1 MQRFQ
6 SIDRLIDWFIPAELL
21 AERELRLRARMF
33 LLSHM
38 FGPFLGNII
47 PGYLYFIDP
56 GSGHLLAVLAAAVT
70 SFWIYPFLLKFGVDY
85 ATLALASIQN
95 LLFSILWGCYFY
107 GGVSSPFLPWLLT
120 APLLAFFYLGPSLRY
135 RVMIL
140 SMMGIN
146 FGVFFALHI
155 FGFDFPESIPL
166 ESMQIIG
173 VISILSASVYVSVMS
188 LFYAKIL
195 ASQTEL
201 EGEASSHLSMAAALR
216 LATTQ
221 AEKAGVAKAEFLA
234 KMSHELRTPLN
245 AVIGY
250 SQMLLED
257 TDVEQEPHVVTD
269 LNRIHAAGKHLLE
282 LVNAILDISKI
293 EAGKME
299 VYVEDANLT
308 ALVETAVNECARN
321 AQDFNC
327 TVSVSVLP
335 GAGIVR
341 LDVQKVEQILRG
353 LIDHAVESSKN
364 AAVDVTI
371 GAERQAADLTC
382 IIVVK
387 DSGNFIPDDVI
398 PTLFEN
404 FGTRD
409 DLSASKYG
417 GAGLALPLCSKLV
430 HLLGG
435 TLAVKSKV
443 QGGNTFTVTLPI
455 DPDAS
460 TQVPFKASSR
470 KDRPAPGSEAATAK
484 AA

>member
-1 MQRFQ
+1 MHRFHT
-6 SIDRLIDWFIPAELL
+6 IDRLIDWFIPAELL

-33 LLSHM
+33 LLSHL

-56 GSGHLLAVLAAAVT
+56 GSGHLLFVLAAAVT
-70 SFWIYPFLLKFGVDY
+70 SFWIYPFLLKFGVNY
-85 ATLALASIQN
+85 AVLALASIQN

-140 SMMGIN
+140 SMMGGN

-173 VISILSASVYVSVMS
+173 VISILSASVYVSIMS

-201 EGEASSHLSMAAALR
+201 EGEASNHLSMAAALR

-221 AEKAGVAKAEFLA
+221 AERAGVAKAEFLA

-257 TDVEQEPHVVTD
+257 TDAKAEPHVVTD

-299 VYVEDANLT
+299 IYVEDSNLS
-308 ALVETAVNECARN
+308 ALVETVMTECARN
-321 AQDFNC
+321 ARDVNC
-327 TVSVSVLP
+327 TVSASVMP
-335 GAGIVR
+335 SAGIVR

-353 LIDHAVESSKN
+353 LLDHAIESSNN
-364 AAVDVTI
+364 ATVDVAI
-371 GAERQAADLTC
+371 GVKRDGEDMTC
-382 IIVVK
+382 IITVR
-387 DSGNFIPDDVI
+387 DSGNFIPEEVI

-430 HLLGG
+430 NLLGG
-435 TLAVKSKV
+435 TLAVQS
-443 QGGNTFTVTLPI
+443 QMAGGNTFMVTLPI

-460 TQVPFKASSR
+460 TQVPLKTPSR
-470 KDRPAPGSEAATAK
+470 KSKSAPGLEAAIPK